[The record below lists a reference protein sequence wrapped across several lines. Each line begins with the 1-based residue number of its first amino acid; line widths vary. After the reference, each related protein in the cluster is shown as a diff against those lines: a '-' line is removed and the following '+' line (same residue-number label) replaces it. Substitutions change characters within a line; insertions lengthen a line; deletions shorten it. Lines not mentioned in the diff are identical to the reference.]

1 MDDQPT
7 VPLQAHF
14 DALALYIAQK
24 NKSLQLV
31 RLQRLTDGDEGD
43 RTLNPRLAK
52 AVLSQ
57 LSYVPGALKKWAHE
71 DSNFGP
77 RPYQGRALTN

>member
-1 MDDQPT
+1 MT
-7 VPLQAHF
+7 RAV
-14 DALALYIAQK
+14 
-24 NKSLQLV
+24 S
-31 RLQRLTDGDEGD
+31 GDEGA

-57 LSYVPGALKKWAHE
+57 LSYVPVVSGWGPAIAGSATNGRHRPLAASHYQWAHE